1 MTFKANEDVP
11 LLYNL
16 VKRAILAFVTI
27 SEFETD
33 KQTWPKQGGSFELDS
48 YKTLLDYFQQY
59 SQTFVQQPPSGPEK
73 MVVTQDRLG

>member
-16 VKRAILAFVTI
+16 VKRAILAFVSI

-33 KQTWPKQGGSFELDS
+33 KQTWPRQGGSFELD
-48 YKTLLDYFQQY
+48 YFKTILDCFQQY
-59 SQTFVQQPPSGPEK
+59 SQTCVQRPPSGPEK
-73 MVVTQDRLG
+73 MVVIQDMIG